1 MDQIKIDIQGLEEV
15 KKAMNNLDSKLSKK
29 LLMQALRKAV
39 NPFMKTAKQYAY
51 PASQSYRVSAGTFKG
66 VTMPPGRLRKSI
78 GYKAISKYP
87 PVVYIGPGRGAGK
100 KYDAYYAH
108 WIEYGRDA
116 YKDKIIP
123 RPFIRPA
130 WDQNKNIAI
139 EIISKHLRDELIK
152 MGKWQ

>member
-15 KKAMNNLDSKLSKK
+15 KKAMNNLDAKLSRK
-29 LLMQALRKAV
+29 LLMQALRKAT
-39 NPFMKTAKQYAY
+39 NPFMKTAKQLAY
-51 PASQSYRVSAGTFKG
+51 PASQSYRKGGGKFKG
-66 VTMPPGRLRKSI
+66 TKMPPGNLRKSI
-78 GYKAISKYP
+78 GYKAILRYP
-87 PVVYIGPGRGAGK
+87 PVIYIGPGRGAGK

-123 RPFIRPA
+123 RPFMRPA
-130 WDQNKNIAI
+130 WDINKDAAI
-139 EIISKHLRDELIK
+139 EIIRKYLYDELVK